1 MSDRPTP
8 LGGKCPG
15 RFDQPRLLLAFPDQ
29 PVDLELLKLPTPN
42 QGSSL
47 RPQKTMAPRLV
58 LKVPRCQPTES
69 TIIAAV
75 LGWGSSF

>member
-15 RFDQPRLLLAFPDQ
+15 RFDQLRLLLAFADQ

-42 QGSSL
+42 RGSSL
-47 RPQKTMAPRLV
+47 RPQKTMAPA
-58 LKVPRCQPTES
+58 
-69 TIIAAV
+69 I
-75 LGWGSSF
+75 SSKGP